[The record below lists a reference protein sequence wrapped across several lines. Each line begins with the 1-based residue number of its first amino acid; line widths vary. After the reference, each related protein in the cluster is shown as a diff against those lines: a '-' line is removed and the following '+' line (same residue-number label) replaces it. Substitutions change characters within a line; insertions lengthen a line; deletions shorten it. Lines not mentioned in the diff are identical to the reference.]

1 MFSMFSTARCI
12 LSCFLSMQV
21 ETPFI
26 SLKWK
31 RKVLTVNPIVP
42 DLEGESKEWD
52 NTVHFLGSLAGIFLR
67 EGGEKIYNPTFG
79 FYLDFEQAQNVFGA
93 LLNGGLSEYRTDVDV
108 LGKQRWLSINE
119 SVLGEYTLRMGYYGE
134 GFLAF
139 DLTREQM
146 EKLSSSVLFYLMDG
160 ERG

>member
-1 MFSMFSTARCI
+1 
-12 LSCFLSMQV
+12 
-21 ETPFI
+21 
-26 SLKWK
+26 
-31 RKVLTVNPIVP
+31 
-42 DLEGESKEWD
+42 
-52 NTVHFLGSLAGIFLR
+52 
-67 EGGEKIYNPTFG
+67 
-79 FYLDFEQAQNVFGA
+79 
-93 LLNGGLSEYRTDVDV
+93 
-108 LGKQRWLSINE
+108 LSINE